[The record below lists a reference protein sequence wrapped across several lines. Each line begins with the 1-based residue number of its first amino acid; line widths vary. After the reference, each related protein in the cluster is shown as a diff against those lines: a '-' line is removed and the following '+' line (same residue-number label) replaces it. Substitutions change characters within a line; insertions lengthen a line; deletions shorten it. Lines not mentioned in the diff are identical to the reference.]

1 MSNQQNTLFTHIA
14 SLCCLIFIL
23 YQKPCQDLFII
34 RYHYS
39 VVVKVFASGA
49 EVSLGARVR
58 IPIGADLVVM
68 PTFLENIFMPFSTI
82 KTEK

>member
-1 MSNQQNTLFTHIA
+1 MKLF
-14 SLCCLIFIL
+14 
-23 YQKPCQDLFII
+23 KD
-34 RYHYS
+34 HYS

-58 IPIGADLVVM
+58 IPIGADVGVM
-68 PTFLENIFMPFSTI
+68 PSVLKNIFMPFSTI

>member
-1 MSNQQNTLFTHIA
+1 MIFLPI
-14 SLCCLIFIL
+14 LIN
-23 YQKPCQDLFII
+23 I
-34 RYHYS
+34 RNHYS

-58 IPIGADLVVM
+58 IPIGADVGVM
-68 PTFLENIFMPFSTI
+68 PTVHENIFMPFSTI

>member
-1 MSNQQNTLFTHIA
+1 MPNPG
-14 SLCCLIFIL
+14 LIFIL
-23 YQKPCQDLFII
+23 SESPARIQFL
-34 RYHYS
+34 RNHYS

-58 IPIGADLVVM
+58 IPIGADVGVM
-68 PTFLENIFMPFSTI
+68 PTVLENIFMPFSTI